1 MVALFFT
8 QADLERAAGGA
19 AVIVKLLD
27 KDEDGVADADHVE
40 AVLVAGSSEIA
51 SYIQKTVELSSLTA
65 PYPSALVLKAADCG
79 VFHAWVRGSEGQ
91 AVPPNV
97 QALYDAAI
105 RWAVD
110 VGRRQ
115 ATLGVVPKPGLDP
128 PAKLVDADPAGMG
141 ISRRGFARGFR

>member
-1 MVALFFT
+1 MLFFT

-19 AVIVKLLD
+19 AVIVELLD
-27 KDEDGVADADHVE
+27 KDKDGVADSDQVA
-40 AVLVAGSSEIA
+40 AVIEAGSNEIA
-51 SYIQKTVELSSLTA
+51 TYIQVSVELSSLA
-65 PYPSALVLKAADCG
+65 PPYPRALVLKAADIG

-97 QALYDAAI
+97 QAVYDAAV

-110 VGRRQ
+110 VGRRR
-115 ATLGVVPKPGLDP
+115 ATLGVIPKPGLDP
-128 PAKLVDADPAGMG
+128 PAKLVDADPDGLG